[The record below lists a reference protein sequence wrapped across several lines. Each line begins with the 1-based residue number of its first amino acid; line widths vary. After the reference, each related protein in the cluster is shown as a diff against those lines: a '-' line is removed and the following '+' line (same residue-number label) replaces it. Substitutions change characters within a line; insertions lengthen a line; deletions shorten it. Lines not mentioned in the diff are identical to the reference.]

1 MGKKG
6 HQNRRPGSLISHNG
20 HLVNEAQALI
30 TRLDQV
36 QPFALTMPMV
46 RAANIPEDAQ
56 LGINKLLVEGTA
68 DLRRKINAFI
78 KRMKQDKYTPAD
90 KAQRIF
96 ALLKLKFNALLDQL
110 DIFADVLTQRGE
122 HDIGIWLAGL
132 DTVAK
137 DALSVVRKE
146 VSMPPLITYLDRGH
160 GAAIRRARTRL
171 PGGKKNP
178 VAVIRVPRE
187 RMVSSGIASSL
198 VHEVGHQGAALLG
211 ILPTLKTALRKEA
224 EKHPEEKQAWML
236 YERWISE
243 IISDCW
249 SVGIVGIGATTGL
262 MGVVSLPSYFVF
274 RMNLDDP
281 HPFPWIRV
289 KISSAFG
296 AALYPDPQW
305 NRISQLWSQLYP
317 TDKLPEKQLKIID
330 QLEATIPAFV
340 RLVLRH
346 RTPTLKGKSFGAV
359 FPKQKRQPVRLRQ
372 LYNRWKAKPD
382 LSKKYRPSLAFAVL
396 GQARADNKISART
409 EARLLTDLLRK
420 WAVKRNV

>member
-137 DALSVVRKE
+137 DALSIVRKE

-224 EKHPEEKQAWML
+224 EKYPEEKQAWML

-305 NRISQLWSQLYP
+305 SRISQLWSQLYP
-317 TDKLPEKQLKIID
+317 TDKLPEKQLKIIN

-372 LYNRWKAKPD
+372 LYNRWKTKPD

>member
-6 HQNRRPGSLISHNG
+6 HQNRRPGSLISHNE

-30 TRLDQV
+30 TRLEQV

-78 KRMKQDKYTPAD
+78 KRMKQDKYTPAH

-211 ILPTLKTALRKEA
+211 ILPTLKTALRNEA

-249 SVGIVGIGATTGL
+249 SVGVIGIGATTGL

-317 TDKLPEKQLKIID
+317 TDKLPEKQLKIIN

-340 RLVLRH
+340 KLVLRH

-359 FPKQKRQPVRLRQ
+359 FPKLKRQPVRLRQ
-372 LYNRWKAKPD
+372 LYSSWKTKPD

-396 GQARADNKISART
+396 GQARADNKISPRT